1 MSSRR
6 RRSPRCFPGC
16 TPQMIGASS
25 CFCSSRFPRDT
36 LSQAGHGTVLES
48 SPFFLRP
55 PSPMTPSRRGAFHG
69 VLERSSRELAMMKSG
84 SSVLRAIWVGRE
96 EGVVQVATGRPAS
109 LFVPP
114 EFLDLLPCWFPPR
127 RPPPPAAPPR
137 PPCVAPCRCPS
148 LVARA
153 SRGSGIGRI
162 KESQAI
168 MIRPIRLKR
177 PSSYRIQSRGSSY
190 PYDT

>member
-1 MSSRR
+1 MQGAARLNEASSYVIVRRRTAALFPPSSMSSR

-48 SPFFLRP
+48 SPS
-55 PSPMTPSRRGAFHG
+55 PSFSGDSEPTRRLPRGPRE
-69 VLERSSRELAMMKSG
+69 VLERLAMMKSG
-84 SSVLRAIWVGRE
+84 SSVLRAIIWVGRE
-96 EGVVQVATGRPAS
+96 EGVVQVAEGRPAS

-153 SRGSGIGRI
+153 SRGSGIGD
-162 KESQAI
+162 
-168 MIRPIRLKR
+168 
-177 PSSYRIQSRGSSY
+177 RGSVA
-190 PYDT
+190 